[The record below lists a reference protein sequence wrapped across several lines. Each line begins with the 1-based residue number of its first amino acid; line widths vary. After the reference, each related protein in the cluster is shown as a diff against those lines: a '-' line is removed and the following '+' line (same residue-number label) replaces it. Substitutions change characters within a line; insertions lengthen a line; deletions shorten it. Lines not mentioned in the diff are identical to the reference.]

1 MHSVLLN
8 AHLLGPTSTG
18 WTLVRGHAP
27 PVFDAPH
34 LIRPDLTKL
43 GVEPVLLEDDEWE
56 HWVLEKRSR
65 LVHGQLVLRDPT
77 LDSMQSA
84 PLVEATQAFFQRS
97 LPCGPIAP
105 DGTFPWLGGY
115 RPASQA
121 EFWDALSMSLQEDF
135 AVMLDTDSRGLR
147 AVILSVS
154 FPSGWNPVERL
165 GQSMAAL
172 HEPVADNA
180 LLQASMGSMSKAMT
194 EKGPFVRRV
203 WTLAGS
209 NAKARP
215 PGANDT
221 RGLSD
226 ARQLWFRHERQ
237 VTLPLGA
244 GACLFL
250 IRVLLAPYT
259 SVVRTPEDHRR
270 LVSSLAS
277 MSEDTIA
284 YKQLAHARQLVMG
297 SA

>member
-1 MHSVLLN
+1 MKRWILKSALALV
-8 AHLLGPTSTG
+8 ATSILGLASAQAG
-18 WTLVRGHAP
+18 FELP
-27 PVFDAPH
+27 PVITDHMVLQRSKPIVLWGWDAP
-34 LIRPDLTKL
+34 
-43 GVEPVLLEDDEWE
+43 
-56 HWVLEKRSR
+56 
-65 LVHGQLVLRDPT
+65 GQQVN
-77 LDSMQSA
+77 
-84 PLVEATQAFFQRS
+84 V
-97 LPCGPIAP
+97 
-105 DGTFPWLGGY
+105 
-115 RPASQA
+115 
-121 EFWDALSMSLQEDF
+121 
-135 AVMLDTDSRGLR
+135 
-147 AVILSVS
+147 
-154 FPSGWNPVERL
+154 
-165 GQSMAAL
+165 
-172 HEPVADNA
+172 
-180 LLQASMGSMSKAMT
+180 
-194 EKGPFVRRV
+194 
-203 WTLAGS
+203 TLAGS